1 MDLDLDRASLQSND
15 TTHRNDERTFRATVG
30 TTVSFIV
37 LLLAASG
44 ASAATLNVSGGQLLG
59 ASGVIVDGRS
69 YNVQFLDGTCIALY
83 HGCDD
88 VSDFTFQTAVA
99 AREASQALLDQVFL
113 DGSFAFDSQ
122 PELTRG
128 CELNFFKLCFILTP
142 HGEGLGSSSWVH
154 TVPAAINS
162 NPAAPHATDGV
173 HPGVP
178 MFRHFPTS
186 VGTPFHRLFA
196 FAVWAPVPEPGTAVL
211 IGLGLLGLSF
221 RHRRES

>member
-1 MDLDLDRASLQSND
+1 MDLDPDRAPFHSND

-30 TTVSFIV
+30 TMASFIV
-37 LLLAASG
+37 LLLATSG

-59 ASGVIVDGRS
+59 ASGVIVDGSS

-113 DGSFAFDSQ
+113 DGAFAFDSQ

-128 CELNFFKLCFILTP
+128 CELNLFKLCFILTP
-142 HGEGLGSSSWVH
+142 HREGLGSSSWVH
-154 TVPAAINS
+154 SVPAATNS
-162 NPAAPHATDGV
+162 SPAAPHATDGV
-173 HPGVP
+173 HHGVP
-178 MFRHFPTS
+178 MFRHLPTS

-196 FAVWAPVPEPGTAVL
+196 FAVWTPVPEPGTAVL